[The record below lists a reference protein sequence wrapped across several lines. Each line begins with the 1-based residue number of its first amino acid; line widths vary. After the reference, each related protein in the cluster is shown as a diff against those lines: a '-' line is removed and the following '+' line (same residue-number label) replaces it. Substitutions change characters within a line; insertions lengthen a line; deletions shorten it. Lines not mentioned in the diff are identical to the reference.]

1 MFRLEIAEKK
11 DYKITSISRCAG
23 GGFLLEGFYRQS
35 IKISRCPQIARFTEG
50 RLKMR
55 KSS

>member
-1 MFRLEIAEKK
+1 MFRLEITEKT

-35 IKISRCPQIARFTEG
+35 IEISRCPRFPEG